1 MLYHTNQITDIQV
14 KNVEYVESK
23 IIFHAIYQPKN
34 ASCPCCAY
42 QIYNKD
48 SIKKRIFEWLLLGI
62 SQPFFLWNFT
72 VLSAAIAPRYGGLP
86 SNLLG
91 AKGERLSLLNDMLSK

>member
-1 MLYHTNQITDIQV
+1 MPASMLYHTNQITDIQV

-48 SIKKRIFEWLLLGI
+48 SIKKRIFKGRNARFKLK
-62 SQPFFLWNFT
+62 SNF
-72 VLSAAIAPRYGGLP
+72 
-86 SNLLG
+86 
-91 AKGERLSLLNDMLSK
+91 